1 MKAKQAL
8 QTLLFTLATSPLVL
22 AATKGSQHQLAKK
35 GDSLQNIL
43 VSWGPT
49 IITFFFVAGLVCFG
63 LILFDLYKMSKP
75 QGQKPEVMSLVYK
88 FVAGVVGVGLAG
100 VAKMGRDS
108 ILDENEK
115 NLSYKDSVKDVF

>member
-1 MKAKQAL
+1 
-8 QTLLFTLATSPLVL
+8 
-22 AATKGSQHQLAKK
+22 
-35 GDSLQNIL
+35 
-43 VSWGPT
+43 
-49 IITFFFVAGLVCFG
+49 
-63 LILFDLYKMSKP
+63 MSKP